1 MRNFIQ
7 VTQVTSNNCGGKGAW
22 IDNPLN
28 TPSPGKGE
36 WLGFQLGGGGGGG
49 GGRKRKPRKTRQVR
63 KRRMSHKTRRKN
75 KKRQSKF
82 RINK

>member
-22 IDNPLN
+22 MDNPLN
-28 TPSPGKGE
+28 TPNPGKGE
-36 WLGFQLGGGGGGG
+36 WLGFQLGGG
-49 GGRKRKPRKTRQVR
+49 RKRKMRKMRKTRQVR
-63 KRRMSHKTRRKN
+63 KRRMSRKT

-82 RINK
+82 RRDL